1 MFKYAILGNATF
13 WTLGGNQA
21 DGLVGHLR
29 ATVEERIES
38 SPDDFVVDAQTGP
51 LTRSALR
58 AELER
63 DALQAK
69 QPDRLISTVE
79 QWANSNRLLALDP
92 GGPVDEVVCA
102 TLMNI
107 SLEEP
112 ANWCYWEDAL
122 ELPRA
127 ADGRPLPHPNW
138 AKLTCPA
145 SVPRAFLPAAAA
157 AHSAAGNQGMELE
170 TAAAYTTV
178 LNSMD
183 RPLLH
188 EEPL

>member
-13 WTLGGNQA
+13 WALGGNQQ

-51 LTRSALR
+51 LARSALR

-79 QWANSNRLLALDP
+79 QWARAGALDTV
-92 GGPVDEVVCA
+92 GPVDEVVCA

-112 ANWCYWEDAL
+112 ANWCYWEDTL

-145 SVPRAFLPAAAA
+145 SVPRAFLP
-157 AHSAAGNQGMELE
+157 SAAGDQGMELE

>member
-13 WTLGGNQA
+13 WSLGGNQA

-29 ATVEERIES
+29 STVEERIES

-51 LTRSALR
+51 LARSALR

-63 DALQAK
+63 DTLQAK

-92 GGPVDEVVCA
+92 VNPQSEDEVVCA

-112 ANWCYWEDAL
+112 ANWCYWEETL

-145 SVPRAFLPAAAA
+145 SVPRAYLPAVAP
-157 AHSAAGNQGMELE
+157 SATGDQGMELE

-183 RPLLH
+183 KPLLH